1 VITVGA
7 ALELVAEHTPRLSAE
22 RVTVAPPLVGRVL
35 AADVTAAVSLPSFA
49 VSAMDGYAVRAVELG
64 GAPVPI
70 GLRVAA
76 GDRPGV
82 LARGTAAAIAT
93 GAPVPEGADA
103 VVPIEDAR
111 ELDGALV
118 ADVPEAGA
126 AIRPV
131 GGDIRAGDVVV
142 TAGTVLG
149 PAGLAALAAAGVA
162 DVLVA
167 RRPRLAAIAT
177 GSELVASGRPL
188 EPGQIYESN
197 LTAIA
202 AQSLRVGAELVLQE
216 VVADEREAT
225 EQVLRRAL
233 EADVVVSSGGVS
245 VGPHD
250 HVKPALAALGVREVF
265 WRVNQ
270 KPGKP
275 LWFGVAESGAL
286 VFGLPGN
293 PVSSLVCFEL
303 YVRPA
308 LLAMQGAAV
317 PPRAVARLA
326 VATPRLGGRLHAM
339 RSKLV
344 PTSDGMTVVPA
355 GAQESHLIAHA
366 AIADVVALVEPGVG
380 DAAAGTLV
388 EYVPL

>member
-1 VITVGA
+1 MITVGA
-7 ALELVAEHTPRLSAE
+7 ALELVAEHTTRLPAE
-22 RVTVAPPLVGRVL
+22 RAAVVPQIVGRVL

-76 GDRPGV
+76 GDQPGV
-82 LARGTAAAIAT
+82 LARGTAATIAT

-103 VVPIEDAR
+103 VVPIEEAR
-111 ELDGALV
+111 EIDGALL
-118 ADVPEAGA
+118 ADVPELGA
-126 AIRPV
+126 AIRPI

-142 TAGTVLG
+142 TAGTVLN

-177 GSELVASGRPL
+177 GSELVAPGRPL

-202 AQSLRVGAELVLQE
+202 AQSLRAGAELVLQE
-216 VVADEREAT
+216 VVVDERDAT
-225 EQVLRRAL
+225 EQVLRRAID
-233 EADVVVSSGGVS
+233 ADVVVSSGGVS

-250 HVKPALAALGVREVF
+250 HVKPALAAVGVREVF
-265 WRVNQ
+265 WRVDQ

-308 LLAMQGAAV
+308 LLAMQGATV

-326 VATPRLGGRLHAM
+326 VPTPRLGTRLHAM

-344 PTSDGMTVVPA
+344 PTPDGMTLVPA

-366 AIADVVALVEPGVG
+366 AVADVVALVEPGAG
-380 DAAAGTLV
+380 DVPAGTLV